1 MTNIITACFGGTQYA
16 NTRPA
21 WLIDHGMVLQI
32 KDIELPETYFVDFAN
47 SKAEQATRVLGNADG
62 VVIPDQYFLSNAPQ
76 IFAWV
81 YLTTGESGFTT
92 LQIAIPLAQRP
103 DVSTEPPTPQE
114 TDLIEQAIAA
124 LNNGVERAE
133 TAAETAEEAAEHY
146 PRIVDGYWYAW
157 VDGQWANTGV
167 KAEGEDGA
175 SAYEQAVAG
184 GYTKSEAQFNAELGS
199 FGELSEQ
206 AADSAAAAAQ
216 SAEGAADSADTAYQ
230 KAGEAASS
238 AQAASQ
244 SAQNAAASAT
254 AASQSERNAASSASA
269 AADSEEHAAALVDSL
284 PDDYEDLLQDTTKTM
299 QAVEATTVGPV
310 AITTFDASAAD
321 MPLKGLTVN
330 IEPVQAEGTPSPE
343 NPLPISGWTGAN
355 VFDDPKYALKI
366 NWNQIRTDSAQTN
379 TLDGITTTYDPQTH
393 LFTITNNSRTTN
405 FGTGSTQ
412 CVVSSVAPIPGHR
425 YALLGEY
432 HAGVAVAAVK
442 GTTLRPTASVGSILT
457 MSATTPNTGFRLR
470 ITSSYDFV
478 SAHPVGDVYS
488 FYLNIV
494 DITQLLGEE
503 AAATATY
510 DQIAEMFP
518 NDWYPYNAGEITCV
532 SAVNG
537 DPYRKISV
545 NWQNEAGT
553 VYGGTA
559 TYNGNGT
566 WTIKSDWVYYS
577 LTSLTRSSNH
587 NFYKNTTSF
596 NRPPKPSLY
605 TTDGL
610 ICDRLPTISN
620 PGASAAVDGCYT
632 NGSSAI
638 IVRTQEAYSTAA
650 DAIAGLG
657 GVVNF
662 AYKTNAVRE
671 FVVSTEELI
680 STFLGTNNIW
690 ADAGDVTVTY
700 GAYLET
706 VKSYADQVGDSILSA
721 IAPLETSYTAS
732 RAYTVGSF
740 LFVGTKFYKVTAAI
754 ASGDIIT
761 PDTNVTQTTVAEQL
775 MALAN
780 V

>member
-1 MTNIITACFGGTQYA
+1 MDENNNVVVRVGDQ
-16 NTRPA
+16 
-21 WLIDHGMVLQI
+21 
-32 KDIELPETYFVDFAN
+32 EFV
-47 SKAEQATRVLGNADG
+47 R
-62 VVIPDQYFLSNAPQ
+62 
-76 IFAWV
+76 
-81 YLTTGESGFTT
+81 GE
-92 LQIAIPLAQRP
+92 
-103 DVSTEPPTPQE
+103 
-114 TDLIEQAIAA
+114 
-124 LNNGVERAE
+124 
-133 TAAETAEEAAEHY
+133 
-146 PRIVDGYWYAW
+146 DGYSPVVTVEEIEHGHSVNITDREHP
-157 VDGQWANTGV
+157 VDGQTFNV
-167 KAEGEDGA
+167 MDGA
-175 SAYEQAVAG
+175 TAYEQAVAG
-184 GYTKSEAQFNAELGS
+184 GYTGTEAQFNEELASFKELSDEAKEVAPFYAIYGQTTKAEIAAAINGKRQIYLDTFLGS
-199 FGELSEQ
+199 GTVVPYVGPFSYDVGFDSGIGYRFVLTEGNLQYVYELRGEWTHDMFDLTAPAQRAE
-206 AADSAAAAAQ
+206 AAAATALTRMN
-216 SAEGAADSADTAYQ
+216 SAD
-230 KAGEAASS
+230 
-238 AQAASQ
+238 Q
-244 SAQNAAASAT
+244 SAQNAAGSASNASRDAGTASAAATTATEKAGEASDSAT
-254 AASQSERNAASSASA
+254 AADGSAKDAEAYAIGKRGGTDVGSTDPAYHNNAKYYA
-269 AADSEEHAAALVDSL
+269 EQAALIVDDVEQVMT
-284 PDDYEDLLQDTTKTM
+284 PTTI
-299 QAVEATTVGPV
+299 GPT
-310 AITTFDASAAD
+310 ALATFDASVAG
-321 MPLKGLTVN
+321 MPLKGLTVD

-366 NWNQIRTDSAQTN
+366 NWNQIRTDSAQDR
-379 TLDGITTTYDPQTH
+379 TLDGITTAYDPQTH
-393 LFTITNNSRTTN
+393 LCTITNNSRTTN
-405 FGTGSTQ
+405 FGSGSTQ

-425 YALLGEY
+425 YALLGES
-432 HAGVAVAAVK
+432 HAGVAVAAVN
-442 GTTLRPTASVGSILT
+442 GTTLRPTASVGRILT

-488 FYLNIV
+488 FHLNII

-537 DPYRKISV
+537 DPYQKIAV
-545 NWQNEAGT
+545 NWEDEAGT

-566 WTIKSDWVYYS
+566 WSIKSDWAYYS

-587 NFYKNTTSF
+587 NFYKNAASF

-620 PGASAAVDGCYT
+620 PGASAAVDGCYI
-632 NGSSAI
+632 NASSAI
-638 IVRTQEAYSTAA
+638 IVRTKEAYSTAA

-671 FVVSTEELI
+671 FVVSTDELI
-680 STFLGTNNIW
+680 STFLGTNNIL
-690 ADAGDVTVTY
+690 ADCGDVTVTY

-754 ASGDIIT
+754 SSGDTIT